1 MGQITALLNQSSQGD
16 ASVLNDLYALL
27 YAEIK
32 AIAGFQLQQLN
43 TGQTITPTV
52 LAHEC
57 YLRLAHAEGIE
68 LTNKKHFLNCLS
80 KTMRLYLIDALRA
93 KSSQKRNGQMADGG
107 ITEYVGEADVS
118 FKLMDLDR
126 VLDQIERID
135 DKLATILQH
144 KLILSL
150 TFAEIAEVMSL
161 SERQVMRL
169 WKQGKALLLTMMHE
183 SKQGSVVEHD

>member
-1 MGQITALLNQSSQGD
+1 MGQITALLNQTSQGN
-16 ASVLNDLYALL
+16 SHVLNDLYALL

-57 YLRLAHAEGIE
+57 YLRLAHAEGIQ

-93 KSSQKRNGQMADGG
+93 KSSQKRKGQMADGG
-107 ITEYVGEADVS
+107 ITEYVGDQDVS
-118 FKLMDLDR
+118 FNLMDLDR
-126 VLDQIERID
+126 VLDQIEAID
-135 DKLATILQH
+135 EKLAAILQH
-144 KLILSL
+144 KLILNL
-150 TFAEIAEVMSL
+150 TFAEIAEVMTL

-169 WKQGKALLLTMMHE
+169 WKQGKALLLSMMQE
-183 SKQGSVVEHD
+183 VAEN